1 MAATDAERNITAK
14 HRGGKLRKS
23 AIGIK
28 TIAPTLSLLGK
39 ALASTTA
46 ISVGGMVAMS
56 TFATNAEA
64 QCNGYYSNLTC
75 SGTRSTTITRNKT
88 TNSYSTLSYR
98 INLTDNFTLST
109 TGKGIDVNKERIGD
123 IRIVQ
128 SGTAT
133 DSFAIDVGNTGIEL
147 SNTLTG
153 ATFVNLIK
161 GLKTGGRGIDVSTKG
176 HVTVSARNIS
186 AGAEGIWIPVTQNN
200 YNVTVSTTGL
210 VSAKNQG
217 VYVKNSRGR
226 VTITLNSVHGGTGS
240 ANHSAV
246 NVIMNGGTRVGRVT
260 ATGTL
265 SGSQE
270 GLKASLFATGNHVF
284 QLNNVSGGRHG
295 VHLVIPRVFSLTSTG
310 TIQGGTSG
318 FGVYLQRGN
327 STSRSQ
333 GDVSITVSA
342 VSAGKD
348 GIRVSESTPNT
359 SEAGKV
365 TVSASDHVE
374 GTTPNALAGIY
385 IDKKGRGDVKV
396 TAEQVTGGRFG
407 VLVGKYNSGAVEI
420 TVSGDVL
427 GKCGAI
433 TPGGIC
439 NASADGAIWVYA
451 DSSASTVD
459 VDVKAAGSVSGYHG
473 IYVSHAGTG
482 TLTITAAGEVDAIGG
497 DGIFAKH
504 TGGDNLDSTPAISIS
519 AKDIQSTTDG
529 IHIFS
534 QSEGDGGIK
543 IDIAESADITVDDR
557 GIFVDNREAGGI
569 SVSLSANA
577 KINAVE
583 EEAIGI
589 KQSGDG
595 NVSITASTGSEI
607 NSFSTTTSG
616 GVTTVSGDAGISI
629 YNAGTGGTVSVNL
642 SGNIKAKGDGIFV
655 YNKSNNTTTIT
666 TNGTISEA
674 REGSDGIYVNNTG
687 SGNISITISGGI
699 NGGGLRNAAPGSP
712 PTPAKTGYA
721 LNLNSVVSGS
731 RESGTGTISV
741 TVNSGTISAASTGGA
756 IKNGNGNA
764 TINFQANASLN
775 GKVSLGQ
782 GTDLLSFSGSVIT
795 ATTELDGGTQ
805 TGNTPASDI
814 LTFEGG
820 ASTANNVLTL
830 DPAKILNWER
840 INLNESTVWR
850 LDGTKTITTTDFS
863 LTGSVSLQDAG
874 GAAVGDAL
882 TFSGGFNG
890 NGTVLVDVNFV
901 AGTSDTITVSGNL
914 SGTKSITIREVSPNS
929 TAARTSN
936 EITVV
941 TVSGTAP
948 ANGFSVTGGSFTSGG
963 IPFTIHFRND
973 SKTFVLVGGTSVT
986 NCRAGDTGVFTCS
999 ASITSSEVMVANGA
1013 INLVTTLDGSATTN
1027 VASGV
1032 AFVLTGGNAVSFTQE
1047 TGGRAITGGSNATG
1061 IVHARTTGNGN
1072 LEITT
1077 VGAVTLAGSGTAIK
1091 AASTGTGNVSVDV
1104 ANVTASH
1111 ASGKAIEI
1119 EGRGDN
1125 VSLSAATIV
1134 GNGSGVVFK
1143 NTGNGS
1149 SNVTITGSV
1158 TSSGRAF
1165 DSYTKSGNTEINVS
1179 GAITSSNDV
1188 GFYHTQ
1194 GSSSVSSSGTV
1205 SITTGSV
1212 KGTKAVIVANYG
1224 EGAMTITVN
1233 GSAESTNT
1241 TYTGSAGIEV
1251 FQYGKNGVTLNV
1263 GTGGSAKGRDGIY
1276 LFLNSQASGTTTLN
1290 LSGDITGENGEGI
1303 QIESSISG
1311 DINITVS
1318 GNVTGSGG
1326 SRDGIAVDNSEGG
1339 VATVIINSGT
1349 ITGSGNSIWS
1359 NSGKIDI
1366 TVNSNGVIASGVS
1379 LGENDDKLTIN
1390 GANLALSTKDFD
1402 GGTGTGTDILTIN
1415 NVSATLSAN
1424 KFDNW
1429 EQIIFGS
1436 GTNITFDGTQTL
1448 TTDKLTLSGG
1458 IITLQDGATGDTLTL
1473 SKDVEGNGTINVDA
1487 NLSSGASDSITISG
1501 NLTGAHKIFVND
1513 ITPSNASTPAQSI
1526 TLVSVTGTA
1535 SANAFSLSN
1544 ATLPRLSN
1552 YKFNIS
1558 YDSTAKQF
1566 KLSSVRGTLRCI
1578 ESTQTAGQFSCSG
1591 VITGPENM
1599 VVGSTT
1605 DISATLEA
1613 TSTVNVT
1620 SFVAF
1625 GMEGGGDITFTQGA
1639 NGANLNATGTATG
1652 VVHAKSTGNGDVS
1665 ITITGSASLA
1675 GSGTALLVESTG
1687 TGSVIVSAAN
1697 VTAEHSSGTAIKV
1710 EGKGSNVSLAAA
1722 NIIGSAAAVF
1732 FKNTGDGSSNI
1743 DITGTI
1749 TSSAGKA
1756 FYSYTKSGNTT
1767 IVVSGAISSSG
1778 NTGFDHVQGKDEVV
1792 SSGTVSITTGSV
1804 KGIKGIVVTNYG
1816 EGAMTVTV
1824 NGDAESTDTTSSGS
1838 GGIEIFSYGKNGF
1851 TLNLGEDGS
1860 ARGKD
1865 GIYLF
1870 TDSDASGT
1878 ITANVSGDV
1887 TGVTGEGIDIRH
1899 NNSSDIDIT
1908 ISADIT
1914 GSADGGISIENAD
1927 GGIARIL
1934 VNSGTITS
1942 SGNSVHNNS
1951 GKVEITVNAN
1961 GVLASGVDLEQNDDK
1976 LTFNGSNPSS
1986 SSKDFDGGAGTD
1998 VVTFKNLETT
2008 IDFSKFTNWEE
2019 FGFDSGAKISFDGAN
2034 ILSVATVR
2042 FTDTGTISLQDS
2054 QPNDSLTISGNVV
2067 GSGTFSVDT
2076 NLSTGA
2082 TDTIVISGNFS
2093 GTHKLVLN
2101 SETPDTAT
2109 VASASIT
2116 VFSVT
2121 GTTSSSALTLNG
2133 VPRFKGYLFELEY
2146 DATGT
2151 DKVFKLVAKRGN
2163 LLCVASTQ
2171 SAGHFACAGTI
2182 NAPETLI
2189 TDGAVAIRAT
2199 LASDATVSVSSF
2211 KAISLSGEAGVSFTQ
2226 SANGGTINATGDASG
2241 TIDAVTTGSGDVSV
2255 TLTGTATL
2263 QGSGIAVRAAST
2275 GTGAV
2280 SVSATQVTANN
2291 SNATA
2296 IEVKGSGSRV
2306 SVSTSSTVS
2315 GGENGIRAI
2324 NDSSGAGTV
2333 TVVAGG
2339 TVTGSNATAIFAS
2352 NKGTGGVT
2360 VTAGAI
2366 NAGNDG
2372 VDVVNFSG
2380 GSILVTVS
2388 GNVLSRNVSG
2398 YDGAGIAA
2406 VNDATGDGIS
2416 IVSQGSVKVEGGY
2429 GIHVY
2434 NHGTGNVSVTS
2445 DGEIEGTKYQG
2456 LYTINEGNNTT
2467 ISVKTVLGVTFGM
2480 DIAHY
2485 GTNTATID
2493 VISGGSVTGDEV
2505 GLRINSESDVILT
2518 ASGTITG
2525 TTNDGI
2531 YATQNGTAN
2540 LTLNV
2545 AAVVGGTDGIQ
2556 VVKSGAGI
2564 VSITAT
2570 GAITSNGQNGE
2581 DGVYVSQ
2588 TGSGNISVTVGAVS
2602 AGEDGIDIKKT
2613 GTGDVTV
2620 TATGAIASSDG
2631 STEDGVYV
2639 GSNGVGNVSVTVAA
2653 VNGDTDGIDVRNFGG
2668 GRITVS
2674 ATGSVVGTGSGDK
2687 DAGIFVYNDASGR
2700 AISVSIGTNG
2710 SLSGHNGIVVEDEA
2724 GSSITIN
2731 ASGAVT
2737 GVRSDGIY
2745 VAKTGSGIIRMTV
2758 AEVTGKKRGLKI
2770 NHTAGGNIT
2779 ATATKLVKTSS
2790 TTEAYTAI
2798 EVTASGGSIGL
2809 ALSDVTGTKHGVEA
2823 RTNGAGSVTIVTS
2836 GTVAGR
2842 TDGIRAF
2849 AEGRG
2854 NVSLTISG
2862 NITAGAPGVGIDT
2875 KASNGTTTIV
2885 INDGEIGGFTAIQNQ
2900 AGASIITVNNDAELK
2915 GNVELGAGID
2925 QLTFNSSK
2933 FNWDVRL
2940 DGGEDPST
2948 DVSVDVLT
2956 FSSGSVT
2963 AVAGALLNWERIIVA
2978 SGATLKFNTFNTVI
2992 SEEFRILGTLSL
3004 SDNAANDGLIVTGNL
3019 TTVGGA
3025 TGSIAI
3031 DTNFATGVTDLVT
3044 VQQNMTGKKTLI
3056 VNDITPTNTQTR
3068 FLDPIKVVAVLG
3080 SSASDA
3086 LTLSVPRIRSG
3097 SYYYTLSFDTS
3108 SKSYILQGK
3117 RGVLRC
3123 SGTNNSGTFNCSG
3136 TINEPESIIA
3146 SGNENLTASL
3156 ARTATVSVSA
3166 DVAITVS
3173 GKSAVSFTQEANGG
3187 TINATGSA
3195 TGVIKASTTG
3205 SAAVS
3210 VHLTGTATLAGAGIA
3225 VEAKSTGTG
3234 NVTITATNV
3243 VASNAGATAILAE
3256 GNGGQVNLNLGTTS
3270 GGRTA
3275 VMARNKGTNG
3285 SIVVTANGTSTGNT
3299 AAIDAS
3305 STSGSVTISAAA
3317 VTGRLIAKNAGGS
3330 GNVTVATSGDVTG
3343 AGTAALMVENLG
3355 SGSIA
3360 VSTSAS
3366 VTGSG
3371 TDAVNIVAGTQV
3383 TRVNLSANSVSGV
3396 RNAVRATNQG
3406 GGDTTIVLNGTVQTR
3421 NSSALHVENTGTGS
3435 INITIAG
3442 AVTGGTQGAAVDTIT
3457 DGGATNIILNSGAT
3471 LSATSGIAVRNDEG
3485 ASVITVNA
3493 GATISGSVLLGAGVD
3508 TMTFADPKF
3517 GNSILDGG
3525 RNNDGNTEPV
3535 DVLTFNGGT
3544 FVLEDDRLLNWEKI
3558 VLGSQATITI
3568 AAGESRRLNATD
3580 LELSGTISLQDGSAN
3595 NGISIHANIGG
3606 GGTIKMDV
3614 DFYAGSSDLV
3624 NIVGNVAG
3632 TIKVDIRDI
3641 STDIGGRDD
3650 EAVTIINFVGTA
3662 SASSFEI
3669 VRNAFST
3676 GAYDY
3681 ELSFDSENDTFAV
3694 TKKQAAGSVMLVATP
3709 IALFDGFARASS
3721 LYERRSVD
3729 SNEPY
3734 WSRVFTRSNG
3744 YGNAKEGSAKYD
3756 ASNTGFQIG
3765 YDIATT
3771 TNELGTLVYGATV
3784 QYNTVDADVSAF
3796 NVPGTL
3802 SAQGFG
3808 IGGTAT
3814 LYRDDGIYVDGQ
3826 IQFNKI
3832 SSDFEV
3838 GNGIGSLIEGHDSS
3852 AFVLSAEAGR
3862 RYAIN
3867 DEYTLLYNG
3876 QLIWGSVDSGNGTT
3890 PTGTTVDFG
3899 GDSGL
3904 TIRGGARL
3912 EYLSGTNNFY
3922 GLANIYIDTM
3932 DSWDV
3937 TFAEET
3943 YSDSKASTFVE
3954 IGGGADMQL
3963 SPSASLFA
3971 HLAYKTSLK
3980 GGVDK
3985 RDSTYLSTGVR
3996 WSW

>member
-1 MAATDAERNITAK
+1 M
-14 HRGGKLRKS
+14 
-23 AIGIK
+23 
-28 TIAPTLSLLGK
+28 
-39 ALASTTA
+39 
-46 ISVGGMVAMS
+46 
-56 TFATNAEA
+56 
-64 QCNGYYSNLTC
+64 
-75 SGTRSTTITRNKT
+75 
-88 TNSYSTLSYR
+88 
-98 INLTDNFTLST
+98 
-109 TGKGIDVNKERIGD
+109 
-123 IRIVQ
+123 
-128 SGTAT
+128 
-133 DSFAIDVGNTGIEL
+133 
-147 SNTLTG
+147 
-153 ATFVNLIK
+153 
-161 GLKTGGRGIDVSTKG
+161 
-176 HVTVSARNIS
+176 
-186 AGAEGIWIPVTQNN
+186 
-200 YNVTVSTTGL
+200 
-210 VSAKNQG
+210 
-217 VYVKNSRGR
+217 
-226 VTITLNSVHGGTGS
+226 
-240 ANHSAV
+240 
-246 NVIMNGGTRVGRVT
+246 
-260 ATGTL
+260 
-265 SGSQE
+265 
-270 GLKASLFATGNHVF
+270 
-284 QLNNVSGGRHG
+284 
-295 VHLVIPRVFSLTSTG
+295 
-310 TIQGGTSG
+310 
-318 FGVYLQRGN
+318 
-327 STSRSQ
+327 
-333 GDVSITVSA
+333 
-342 VSAGKD
+342 
-348 GIRVSESTPNT
+348 
-359 SEAGKV
+359 
-365 TVSASDHVE
+365 
-374 GTTPNALAGIY
+374 
-385 IDKKGRGDVKV
+385 
-396 TAEQVTGGRFG
+396 
-407 VLVGKYNSGAVEI
+407 
-420 TVSGDVL
+420 
-427 GKCGAI
+427 
-433 TPGGIC
+433 
-439 NASADGAIWVYA
+439 
-451 DSSASTVD
+451 
-459 VDVKAAGSVSGYHG
+459 
-473 IYVSHAGTG
+473 
-482 TLTITAAGEVDAIGG
+482 
-497 DGIFAKH
+497 
-504 TGGDNLDSTPAISIS
+504 
-519 AKDIQSTTDG
+519 
-529 IHIFS
+529 
-534 QSEGDGGIK
+534 
-543 IDIAESADITVDDR
+543 
-557 GIFVDNREAGGI
+557 
-569 SVSLSANA
+569 
-577 KINAVE
+577 
-583 EEAIGI
+583 
-589 KQSGDG
+589 
-595 NVSITASTGSEI
+595 
-607 NSFSTTTSG
+607 
-616 GVTTVSGDAGISI
+616 
-629 YNAGTGGTVSVNL
+629 
-642 SGNIKAKGDGIFV
+642 
-655 YNKSNNTTTIT
+655 
-666 TNGTISEA
+666 
-674 REGSDGIYVNNTG
+674 
-687 SGNISITISGGI
+687 
-699 NGGGLRNAAPGSP
+699 
-712 PTPAKTGYA
+712 
-721 LNLNSVVSGS
+721 
-731 RESGTGTISV
+731 
-741 TVNSGTISAASTGGA
+741 
-756 IKNGNGNA
+756 
-764 TINFQANASLN
+764 
-775 GKVSLGQ
+775 
-782 GTDLLSFSGSVIT
+782 
-795 ATTELDGGTQ
+795 
-805 TGNTPASDI
+805 
-814 LTFEGG
+814 
-820 ASTANNVLTL
+820 
-830 DPAKILNWER
+830 
-840 INLNESTVWR
+840 
-850 LDGTKTITTTDFS
+850 
-863 LTGSVSLQDAG
+863 
-874 GAAVGDAL
+874 
-882 TFSGGFNG
+882 
-890 NGTVLVDVNFV
+890 
-901 AGTSDTITVSGNL
+901 
-914 SGTKSITIREVSPNS
+914 
-929 TAARTSN
+929 
-936 EITVV
+936 
-941 TVSGTAP
+941 
-948 ANGFSVTGGSFTSGG
+948 
-963 IPFTIHFRND
+963 
-973 SKTFVLVGGTSVT
+973 
-986 NCRAGDTGVFTCS
+986 
-999 ASITSSEVMVANGA
+999 
-1013 INLVTTLDGSATTN
+1013 
-1027 VASGV
+1027 
-1032 AFVLTGGNAVSFTQE
+1032 
-1047 TGGRAITGGSNATG
+1047 
-1061 IVHARTTGNGN
+1061 
-1072 LEITT
+1072 
-1077 VGAVTLAGSGTAIK
+1077 
-1091 AASTGTGNVSVDV
+1091 
-1104 ANVTASH
+1104 
-1111 ASGKAIEI
+1111 
-1119 EGRGDN
+1119 
-1125 VSLSAATIV
+1125 
-1134 GNGSGVVFK
+1134 
-1143 NTGNGS
+1143 
-1149 SNVTITGSV
+1149 
-1158 TSSGRAF
+1158 
-1165 DSYTKSGNTEINVS
+1165 
-1179 GAITSSNDV
+1179 
-1188 GFYHTQ
+1188 
-1194 GSSSVSSSGTV
+1194 
-1205 SITTGSV
+1205 
-1212 KGTKAVIVANYG
+1212 
-1224 EGAMTITVN
+1224 
-1233 GSAESTNT
+1233 
-1241 TYTGSAGIEV
+1241 
-1251 FQYGKNGVTLNV
+1251 
-1263 GTGGSAKGRDGIY
+1263 
-1276 LFLNSQASGTTTLN
+1276 
-1290 LSGDITGENGEGI
+1290 
-1303 QIESSISG
+1303 
-1311 DINITVS
+1311 
-1318 GNVTGSGG
+1318 
-1326 SRDGIAVDNSEGG
+1326 
-1339 VATVIINSGT
+1339 
-1349 ITGSGNSIWS
+1349 
-1359 NSGKIDI
+1359 
-1366 TVNSNGVIASGVS
+1366 S
-1379 LGENDDKLTIN
+1379 LGEDDDKLTIN
-1390 GANLALSTKDFD
+1390 GSNIGLSTKDFD

-1415 NVSATLSAN
+1415 NVSTTLSAN

-1429 EQIIFGS
+1429 EQIIFGA

-1458 IITLQDGATGDTLTL
+1458 IITLQDDAAGDTLTL

-1487 NLSSGASDSITISG
+1487 NLSSGASDSITITG
-1501 NLTGAHKIFVND
+1501 NLTGTHKIFVND

-1544 ATLPRLSN
+1544 ATLPRLNN

-1566 KLSSVRGTLRCI
+1566 KLNSVRGTLRCT

-1687 TGSVIVSAAN
+1687 TGNVIVSAAN
-1697 VTAEHSSGTAIKV
+1697 VTAAHSSGTAIRI
-1710 EGKGSNVSLAAA
+1710 EGKGSNVSLDAA
-1722 NIIGSAAAVF
+1722 NIIGSAAAIN

-1767 IVVSGAISSSG
+1767 IVVSGAIISSG
-1778 NTGFDHVQGKDEVV
+1778 STGFDHVQGKDGVV

-1804 KGIKGIVVTNYG
+1804 KGTKGIVVTNYG
-1816 EGAMTVTV
+1816 EGAMTVAV
-1824 NGDAESTDTTSSGS
+1824 NGEAESTDTTSSGS

-1851 TLNLGEDGS
+1851 TLTLGEDGS

-1870 TDSDASGT
+1870 TNSDASGT
-1878 ITANVSGDV
+1878 MTANVSGDV

-1899 NNSSDIDIT
+1899 NISSDIDIT

-1914 GSADGGISIENAD
+1914 GSADGISIDNAD
-1927 GGIARIL
+1927 GGVARIV

-1942 SGNSVHNNS
+1942 SGNSIQNNS

-2019 FGFDSGAKISFDGAN
+2019 FGFGSGAEISFDGAEV
-2034 ILSVATVR
+2034 LSVATVR
-2042 FTDTGTISLQDS
+2042 VTDEGKLSLQDD

-2067 GSGTFSVDT
+2067 GSGTFNVDT

-2093 GTHKLVLN
+2093 GTHSLVLKN
-2101 SETPDTAT
+2101 VAPETAT
-2109 VASASIT
+2109 VASASINI
-2116 VFSVT
+2116 FSVT

-2133 VPRFKGYLFELEY
+2133 IPRFKGYLFELEY

-2171 SAGHFACAGTI
+2171 TPGQFACAGNI

-2189 TDGAVAIRAT
+2189 ADGAVALSAT

-2226 SANGGTINATGDASG
+2226 SPNGGTINATGNASA

-2263 QGSGIAVRAAST
+2263 QGSGTAVRASST
-2275 GTGAV
+2275 GSGAV
-2280 SVSATQVTANN
+2280 SVSATQVTAPH

-2296 IEVKGSGSRV
+2296 IEARGSGSSV
-2306 SVSTSSTVS
+2306 SVSTTSTVS
-2315 GGENGIRAI
+2315 GGENGIRAL
-2324 NDSSGAGTV
+2324 NDSSGAGSV

-2339 TVTGSNATAIFAS
+2339 TVTGSNATAIHAS

-2380 GSILVTVS
+2380 GSISVTVS
-2388 GNVLSRNVSG
+2388 GNVLSRNVNG
-2398 YDGAGIAA
+2398 EGAGIAA
-2406 VNDATGDGIS
+2406 LNDTTGDGIS

-2429 GIHVY
+2429 GIFVY
-2434 NHGTGNVSVTS
+2434 NQGTGNVSVTS
-2445 DGEIEGTKYQG
+2445 DGEIEGTHYQG

-2467 ISVKTVLGVTFGM
+2467 ISVKTVSGVTFGM

-2485 GTNTATID
+2485 GTNTATIGI
-2493 VISGGSVTGDEV
+2493 VSGGSVTADEV

-2525 TTNDGI
+2525 TADDGI
-2531 YATQNGTAN
+2531 YATQDGTAN

-2545 AAVVGGTDGIQ
+2545 AQVVGGTDGIQ
-2556 VVKSGAGI
+2556 VKKSGAGI

-2570 GAITSNGQNGE
+2570 GAITANGANGE
-2581 DGVYVSQ
+2581 DGVYVSHS
-2588 TGSGNISVTVGAVS
+2588 GSGNISVTVGAVS

-2613 GTGDVTV
+2613 GTGDVTI

-2668 GRITVS
+2668 GQITVS
-2674 ATGSVVGTGSGDK
+2674 ANGSVVGTGSGDK
-2687 DAGIFVYNDASGR
+2687 DAGVFLYNDASGD
-2700 AISVSIGTNG
+2700 AISVTIGPNG

-2724 GSSITIN
+2724 RSGITFN
-2731 ASGAVT
+2731 VTGAVT

-2745 VAKTGSGIIRMTV
+2745 IAKTSAGAIRMRV
-2758 AEVTGKKRGLKI
+2758 AEVTGQKRGLKI
-2770 NHTAGGNIT
+2770 NHTGGGSIT

-2790 TTEAYTAI
+2790 TTDPYTAI

-2809 ALSDVTGTKHGVEA
+2809 ALSGVTGTKHGVEA

-2836 GTVAGR
+2836 DAVTGR
-2842 TDGIRAF
+2842 IDGIRAF

-2862 NITAGAPGVGIDT
+2862 NITAGSPGVGIDT

-2900 AGASIITVNNDAELK
+2900 TGASVITVNNDAEFK
-2915 GNVELGAGID
+2915 GNVELGAGVD

-2963 AVAGALLNWERIIVA
+2963 AVAGALRNWERITVA

-3044 VQQNMTGKKTLI
+3044 VQQNMTGKKTLM
-3056 VNDITPTNTQTR
+3056 VNDVTPTNTQTR
-3068 FLDPIKVVAVLG
+3068 FLDPIKVVTVLG
-3080 SSASDA
+3080 SRATDA
-3086 LTLSVPRIRSG
+3086 LTLNVPRIRSG
-3097 SYYYTLSFDTS
+3097 SYYYTLSFDTN

-3123 SGTNNSGTFNCSG
+3123 AGTNNSGTFNCSG
-3136 TINEPESIIA
+3136 TINEPESMIA
-3146 SGNENLTASL
+3146 LGNENLTASL

-3205 SAAVS
+3205 SQAVS

-3270 GGRTA
+3270 GGRNG
-3275 VMARNKGTNG
+3275 VMARNMGTNG

-3299 AAIDAS
+3299 AAINAS

-3317 VTGRLIAKNAGGS
+3317 VAGRLIAKNAGGS
-3330 GNVTVATSGDVTG
+3330 GNVTVTTSGDVAG

-3366 VTGSG
+3366 ITGSG
-3371 TDAVNIVAGTQV
+3371 TDAINLVAGTQV

-3396 RNAVRATNQG
+3396 RNAVRATNRG
-3406 GGDTTIVLNGTVQTR
+3406 GGDTMIVLNGTVQTR
-3421 NSSALHVENTGTGS
+3421 NSSALHVENTGSGS

-3442 AVTGGTQGAAVDTIT
+3442 AVRGGTQGAAVDTIT

-3485 ASVITVNA
+3485 ASVVTVNS

-3544 FVLEDDRLLNWEKI
+3544 FVLEDERLLNWEKI

-3568 AAGESRRLNATD
+3568 AAGESRHLNATD
-3580 LELSGTISLQDGSAN
+3580 LELSGTISLQDGAAN
-3595 NGISIHANIGG
+3595 NGITIHANIGG

-3614 DFYAGSSDLV
+3614 DFFAGTSDLV
-3624 NIVGNVAG
+3624 NIEGDVAG
-3632 TIKVDIRDI
+3632 TIKIDIRDI

-3650 EAVTIINFVGTA
+3650 EAVTIINATGTA

-3669 VRNAFST
+3669 VRNAFSS

-3771 TNELGTLVYGATV
+3771 TYELGTLVYGATV
-3784 QYNTVDADVSAF
+3784 QYNKVDADVSAF

-3832 SSDFEV
+3832 SSDFDV
-3838 GNGIGSLIEGHDSS
+3838 GSGIGSLIEGHDSS
-3852 AFVLSAEAGR
+3852 AFVLSAEVGR
-3862 RYAIN
+3862 RYDIN
-3867 DEYTLLYNG
+3867 EEYTLLYNG
-3876 QLIWGSVDSGNGTT
+3876 QLTWGSVDSGNATT

-3922 GLANIYIDTM
+3922 GLANIYLDTM

-3943 YSDSKASTFVE
+3943 YSDSKASTFFE

-3985 RDSTYLSTGVR
+3985 RDSTYLSTGLR

>member
-1 MAATDAERNITAK
+1 MAVTDPERDLSTK
-14 HRGGKLRKS
+14 YRGGKLRKS
-23 AIGIK
+23 AIGVK

-46 ISVGGMVAMS
+46 ITVGGMVAMS
-56 TFATNAEA
+56 TFASDAEA

-75 SGTRSTTITRNKT
+75 SGTRSTTVTRNKT
-88 TNSYSTLSYR
+88 TNFYSTLAYR

-186 AGAEGIWIPVTQNN
+186 AGSDGIWIPVTQNN

-210 VSAKNQG
+210 VSAKSQG

-226 VTITLNSVHGGTGS
+226 VTVTVNSVHGGTGT

-246 NVIMNGGTRVGRVT
+246 NLIMTSGTRSATVT

-270 GLKASLFATGNHVF
+270 GLKASLFATGNHSFNV
-284 QLNNVSGGRHG
+284 NNVSGGRHG
-295 VHLVIPRVFSLTSTG
+295 VHLVIPRAFSLTSTG
-310 TIQGGTSG
+310 AIQGGTSG

-327 STSRSQ
+327 STARSQ

-348 GIRVSESTPNT
+348 GIRVSETTPNT
-359 SEAGKV
+359 TEAGKV
-365 TVSASDHVE
+365 TVSASDHVQ
-374 GTTPNALAGIY
+374 GTTAGALAGIY
-385 IDKKGRGDVKV
+385 ISKKGRGDVKV

-407 VLVGKYNSGAVEI
+407 ILVGKYNSGSVEI

-427 GKCGAI
+427 GKCGA
-433 TPGGIC
+433 TVPGGSC
-439 NASADGAIWVYA
+439 TLAADGAIWVYA

-459 VDVKAAGSVSGYHG
+459 IEVEASGSVSGYHG
-473 IYVSHAGTG
+473 IYVSQAGSS
-482 TLTITAAGEVDAIGG
+482 TLTITATGEVVAIGG

-504 TGGDNLDSTPAISIS
+504 IGGDNLDSAPVISIS

-529 IHIFS
+529 IHVYS
-534 QSEGDGGIK
+534 ESEGDGGIK
-543 IDIAESADITVDDR
+543 IDIAESANIAVDDR
-557 GIFVDNREAGGI
+557 GIFVDNREAGGV
-569 SVSLSANA
+569 SVSLSADA
-577 KINAVE
+577 KINAVKK
-583 EEAIGI
+583 EAIRI
-589 KQSGDG
+589 KQSGNG
-595 NVSITASTGSEI
+595 NVAITVSTGAEI

-629 YNAGTGGTVSVNL
+629 YNAESGGTVSVNV

-655 YNKSNNTTTIT
+655 YNKSDTTTTIT
-666 TNGTISEA
+666 TNATITEA

-699 NGGGLRNAAPGSP
+699 NGGGQRNAVPGSP

-721 LNLNSVVSGS
+721 LNVNSVTSGA
-731 RESGTGTISV
+731 RASGTGTITV

-756 IKNGNGNA
+756 IMNGNGNA
-764 TINFQANASLN
+764 TITFHANASLN
-775 GKVSLGQ
+775 GKVALGQ
-782 GTDLLSFSGSVIT
+782 GTDLLSFSGSTIT
-795 ATTELDGGTQ
+795 ATTELDGGTE
-805 TGNTPASDI
+805 TGNTPAADI

-820 ASTANNVLTL
+820 AATANNVLTL

-850 LDGTKTITTTDFS
+850 IDGTKTIATTDLS

-882 TFSGGFNG
+882 TISGGFSG

-929 TAARTSN
+929 TAARTGD

-941 TVSGTAP
+941 TVSGTAA

-963 IPFTIHFRND
+963 VPFSMHFRSA
-973 SKTFVLVGGTSVT
+973 SKTFVLIGGTSVT
-986 NCRAGDTGVFTCS
+986 NCRAGDTGTYTCS
-999 ASITSSEVMVANGA
+999 ASITSSEVMVATGA
-1013 INLVTTLDGSATTN
+1013 VNLVATLDGSATTN
-1027 VASGV
+1027 VQSGV

-1047 TGGRAITGGSNATG
+1047 TGGRAINGGSNATG
-1061 IVHARTTGNGN
+1061 IVDARTTGNGN
-1072 LEITT
+1072 VEITT

-1091 AASTGTGNVSVDV
+1091 AASIGTGNVSVDV

-1119 EGRGDN
+1119 EGRGAN

-1134 GNGSGVVFK
+1134 GNGSGVIFK

-1149 SNVTITGSV
+1149 SNITITGSV
-1158 TSSGRAF
+1158 TSSGAPF
-1165 DSYTKSGNTEINVS
+1165 NSYTKSGHTEINVS
-1179 GAITSSNDV
+1179 GAITSSNNV
-1188 GFYHTQ
+1188 GFYHKQ
-1194 GSSSVSSSGTV
+1194 GSAGVTSSGTV

-1212 KGTKAVIVANYG
+1212 KGTKGIIVANYG

-1233 GSAESTNT
+1233 GSAESTNST
-1241 TYTGSAGIEV
+1241 SSGSAGIEV
-1251 FQYGKNGVTLNV
+1251 FQYGKNGVTLNI

-1303 QIESSISG
+1303 QIESGISE

-1318 GNVTGSGG
+1318 GNVTGSGT
-1326 SRDGIAVDNSEGG
+1326 SRDGISVDNYEGG

-1349 ITGSGNSIWS
+1349 ITGSDSSIWN
-1359 NSGKIDI
+1359 NSGKIEI
-1366 TVNSNGVIASGVS
+1366 TVNSNGVLASGVS
-1379 LGENDDKLTIN
+1379 LGENDDKLTVN
-1390 GANLALSTKDFD
+1390 GANIALSTKDFD

-1415 NVSATLSAN
+1415 SVSATLSAN

-1429 EQIIFGS
+1429 EQIILGS
-1436 GTNITFDGTQTL
+1436 GTNITFDGTQIL

-1458 IITLQDGATGDTLTL
+1458 IITLQDDATGDILAL
-1473 SKDVEGNGTINVDA
+1473 PKDVEGNGTINVDT
-1487 NLSSGASDSITISG
+1487 NLSSGESDSVTISG
-1501 NLTGAHKIFVND
+1501 NLTGTHKIFVND

-1544 ATLPRLSN
+1544 ATLPRLN
-1552 YKFNIS
+1552 NFKFSIS

-1566 KLSSVRGTLRCI
+1566 KLISVRGTLRCT

-1591 VITGPENM
+1591 AITGPENM

-1605 DISATLEA
+1605 DITTTLDATA
-1613 TSTVNVT
+1613 TVNVT

-1625 GMEGGGDITFTQGA
+1625 GMQGGGDISFTQGA

-1687 TGSVIVSAAN
+1687 TGSVVVSAAN
-1697 VTAEHSSGTAIKV
+1697 VTAQHSSGTAIRI
-1710 EGKGSNVSLAAA
+1710 EGKGSNVSLDAA
-1722 NIIGSAAAVF
+1722 NIIGSAAAIN
-1732 FKNTGDGSSNI
+1732 FKNTGEGSSNI
-1743 DITGTI
+1743 NITGTI

-1767 IVVSGAISSSG
+1767 IVVSGAITSSG
-1778 NTGFDHVQGKDEVV
+1778 NTGFDHVQGKYGEV
-1792 SSGTVSITTGSV
+1792 SSGNVSITTGNV
-1804 KGIKGIVVTNYG
+1804 KGTKGIVVTNYG
-1816 EGAMTVTV
+1816 EGPMTVTV

-1838 GGIEIFSYGKNGF
+1838 GGIEIFSYGKNGL
-1851 TLNLGEDGS
+1851 TLNLGTGAS
-1860 ARGKD
+1860 VRGKD

-1870 TDSDASGT
+1870 TNSDASGT
-1878 ITANVSGDV
+1878 MTANLSGDV
-1887 TGVTGEGIDIRH
+1887 TGVLGEGIDVRH
-1899 NNSSDIDIT
+1899 NISSDIDIT
-1908 ISADIT
+1908 ISGDIT
-1914 GSADGGISIENAD
+1914 GSADGISIENAD
-1927 GGIARIL
+1927 GGVAKIL

-1942 SGNSVHNNS
+1942 SGYSIQNNS

-1961 GVLASGVDLEQNDDK
+1961 GVLASGVDLEGNDDK
-1976 LTFNGSNPSS
+1976 LTFSGSNPSS

-1998 VVTFKNLETT
+1998 VLTFKSLDTT
-2008 IDFSKFTNWEE
+2008 IDFSKFKNWEE
-2019 FGFDSGAKISFDGAN
+2019 FGFGSGASISFDGAEV
-2034 ILSVATVR
+2034 LSVATVR
-2042 FTDTGTISLQDS
+2042 VTDGGKISLDDG

-2093 GTHKLVLN
+2093 GTHKLALTNVAQN
-2101 SETPDTAT
+2101 TAT
-2109 VASASIT
+2109 AVSASIS

-2171 SAGHFACAGTI
+2171 TAGHFACAGTI

-2189 TDGAVAIRAT
+2189 TDGAVAISAT

-2211 KAISLSGEAGVSFTQ
+2211 KAISLSGQAAVSFTQ
-2226 SANGGTINATGDASG
+2226 SANGGTINATGDASA
-2241 TIDAVTTGSGDVSV
+2241 TIDAVTSGSGDVSV

-2263 QGSGIAVRAAST
+2263 QGSGTAVRASSP
-2275 GTGAV
+2275 GPGAV

-2291 SNATA
+2291 ANATA
-2296 IEVKGSGSRV
+2296 IEVRGSGSSV

-2315 GGENGIRAI
+2315 GGENGIRAF
-2324 NDSSGAGTV
+2324 NHSSGAGSV
-2333 TVVAGG
+2333 TVIAGG
-2339 TVTGSNATAIFAS
+2339 TVTGSNATAIYAS
-2352 NKGTGGVT
+2352 NQGTGGVT

-2366 NAGNDG
+2366 NAGHDG
-2372 VDVVNFSG
+2372 VYVVNFSG
-2380 GSILVTVS
+2380 DSISVTVS
-2388 GNVLSRNVSG
+2388 GNVLTRNVKD
-2398 YDGAGIAA
+2398 DGAGIAA
-2406 VNDATGDGIS
+2406 VNDTSGDGIS
-2416 IVSQGSVKVEGGY
+2416 VVSQGSVKVEGGY
-2429 GIHVY
+2429 GMFVY
-2434 NHGTGNVSVTS
+2434 NQGTGNVSVTS
-2445 DGEIEGTKYQG
+2445 DGEIEGTKHQG
-2456 LYTINEGNNTT
+2456 LYTVNEGNNTT
-2467 ISVKTVLGVTFGM
+2467 ISVKTVSGVTFGM

-2505 GLRINSESDVILT
+2505 GLRIYSESDVILT

-2525 TTNDGI
+2525 TTDDGI

-2545 AAVVGGTDGIQ
+2545 AQVVGGADGIQ

-2570 GAITSNGQNGE
+2570 GAITANGVYGE
-2581 DGVYVSQ
+2581 DGVHVSQ

-2602 AGEDGIDIKKT
+2602 AVEDGIDIKKT
-2613 GTGDVTV
+2613 GTGDVTI
-2620 TATGAIASSDG
+2620 TATGAITSSDG

-2639 GSNGVGNVSVTVAA
+2639 GSNGVGNVSVTVAS
-2653 VNGDTDGIDVRNFGG
+2653 VNGDSDGLDLRNVGG
-2668 GRITVS
+2668 GQITVS

-2687 DAGIFVYNDASGR
+2687 DAGIFLYNDASGD
-2700 AISVSIGTNG
+2700 AISVTIGTNG
-2710 SLSGHNGIVVEDEA
+2710 SLSGHNGIIVEDEA
-2724 GSSITIN
+2724 RSAITFN
-2731 ASGAVT
+2731 VAGAVT

-2745 VAKTGSGIIRMTV
+2745 IAKTSSGTITMRV

-2770 NHTAGGNIT
+2770 NHTGGGNIT

-2809 ALSDVTGTKHGVEA
+2809 TLSGATGTKHGVDA

-2836 GTVAGR
+2836 DAVAGR

-2849 AEGRG
+2849 AEGQG

-2875 KASNGTTTIV
+2875 KASSGTTTIV

-2900 AGASIITVNNDAELK
+2900 AGASVITVNNDAEFK

-2925 QLTFNSSK
+2925 QLTINSSK
-2933 FNWDVRL
+2933 FNSDVRL

-2963 AVAGALLNWERIIVA
+2963 AVGAALRNWERITVA

-3004 SDNAANDGLIVTGNL
+3004 SDNTANDRLVVTGNL

-3025 TGSIAI
+3025 TGLIAI
-3031 DTNFATGVTDLVT
+3031 DTNFATGDTDLVT
-3044 VQQNMTGKKTLI
+3044 VQQNMTGKKTLM
-3056 VNDITPTNTQTR
+3056 VNDITPANTQTR
-3068 FLDPIKVVAVLG
+3068 FLDPIKVVTVLG

-3086 LTLSVPRIRSG
+3086 LTLNVPRIRSG
-3097 SYYYTLSFDTS
+3097 SYYYTLSFDST

-3123 SGTNNSGTFNCSG
+3123 AGTNNSGTFNCSG

-3146 SGNENLTASL
+3146 LGNENLTASL

-3205 SAAVS
+3205 NGAVS

-3225 VEAKSTGTG
+3225 VKAKSTGTG

-3256 GNGGQVNLNLGTTS
+3256 GSGGQVNLNLGTTS
-3270 GGRTA
+3270 GGRNA
-3275 VMARNKGTNG
+3275 VMARNTGTNG

-3330 GNVTVATSGDVTG
+3330 GNVTVATSGDLTG

-3360 VSTSAS
+3360 VSTSGT

-3371 TDAVNIVAGTQV
+3371 TDAVNLVAGPQV

-3396 RNAVRATNQG
+3396 RNAVRATNRG
-3406 GGDTTIVLNGTVQTR
+3406 GGDTTITLNGTVQTR
-3421 NSSALHVENTGTGS
+3421 NSSALHVENTGSGS

-3442 AVTGGTQGAAVDTIT
+3442 AVTGGTQGAAIDAIT

-3485 ASVITVNA
+3485 ASVVTVNA

-3508 TMTFADPKF
+3508 MITFADPKF
-3517 GNSILDGG
+3517 GDSILDGG

-3544 FVLEDDRLLNWEKI
+3544 FVLEDERLLNWEKI

-3568 AAGESRRLNATD
+3568 AAGESRHLNATD
-3580 LELSGTISLQDGSAN
+3580 FELSGTVSLQDGVAN
-3595 NGISIHANIGG
+3595 NGITIHAKIGG

-3614 DFYAGSSDLV
+3614 DFFAGSSDLV
-3624 NIVGNVAG
+3624 NVIGGVTG
-3632 TIKVDIRDI
+3632 TIKIDIRDI
-3641 STDIGGRDD
+3641 STDTGGQDD
-3650 EAVTIINFVGTA
+3650 KAITIINAIGTF

-3669 VRNAFST
+3669 VRNAFSS

-3729 SNEPY
+3729 SNDPY

-3744 YGNAKEGSAKYD
+3744 YGNAKAGSAKYD
-3756 ASNTGFQIG
+3756 SSNTGFQIG

-3784 QYNTVDADVSAF
+3784 QYNQVDADVSAF
-3796 NVPGTL
+3796 NVQGTL

-3814 LYRDDGIYVDGQ
+3814 LYRDDGTYFDGQ

-3832 SSDFEV
+3832 SSDFDV
-3838 GNGIGSLIEGHDSS
+3838 GSGIGSLIESHDSS

-3862 RYAIN
+3862 RYDIN

-3876 QLIWGSVDSGNGTT
+3876 QLIWGSVDSGNATT
-3890 PTGTTVDFG
+3890 PTGTIVDFG

-3943 YSDSKASTFVE
+3943 YSDSKASTFME